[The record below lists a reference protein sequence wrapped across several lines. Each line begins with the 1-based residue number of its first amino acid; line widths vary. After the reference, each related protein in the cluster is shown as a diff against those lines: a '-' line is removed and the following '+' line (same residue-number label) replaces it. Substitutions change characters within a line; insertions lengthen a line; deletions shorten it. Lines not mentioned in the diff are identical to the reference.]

1 MKKLAGIGNVIV
13 AGFFIVMT
21 SISVFLPSFTIAETM
36 QDHLVHILFI
46 LLVSGIIGLVISSNL
61 ILYTSFGC
69 AATLALFLKSASN
82 TELKN
87 PEVNDGDKFVVAHVN
102 LSITDPQQI
111 QTALIGRQVDA
122 ISFQEFTPDWAK
134 VMPVILDTAFIY
146 SYQNV
151 RMDLYGKMIVSKYP
165 MINNENI
172 MYDDIPN
179 LDVEIEKNNKKYR
192 LISSYMIPAL
202 DNASRQ
208 KAKAQFTVLEKKLS
222 HKPQKIIVLGEF
234 NQVYW
239 SNDILTFRNRTGLL
253 NSRRNVNP
261 SEFKMPYDH
270 IFYSADLECFRFDEL
285 SDTDRNHIGCFASFQ
300 VKKGK
305 IARIQ

>member
-1 MKKLAGIGNVIV
+1 MKKLGGIGSVVV

-46 LLVSGIIGLVISSNL
+46 LLVSGIIGLIINSNL
-61 ILYTSFGC
+61 LLYTSFGC

-87 PEVNDGDKFVVAHVN
+87 PEINDGDKFIVAHVN
-102 LSITDPQQI
+102 LSITDPKQI
-111 QTALIGRQVDA
+111 QTSLIGKHVDA
-122 ISFQEFTPDWAK
+122 ISFQEYTPDWAE
-134 VMPVILDTAFIY
+134 VMPEILDTAFRY
-146 SYQNV
+146 SFQNV

-165 MINNENI
+165 MIKNENI
-172 MYDDIPN
+172 LYDDVPY

-192 LISSYMIPAL
+192 LISTYMIPAL

-208 KAKAQFTVLEKKLS
+208 KAKAQFEVLEKELS

-239 SNDILTFRNRTGLL
+239 SGDILTFRNKTGLL

-270 IFYSADLECFRFDEL
+270 IFYSADMECFHFDEL
-285 SDTDRNHIGCFASFQ
+285 SDTERNHIGCIASFQ
-300 VKKGK
+300 IKKSK
-305 IARIQ
+305 ITRLQ